1 MKHRVLPSIAVV
13 TALVALVGCSA
24 TEDDTEKSQ
33 AGSTTAMADVGD
45 VAPALDAYH
54 KKDVL
59 RLWQRPGLS
68 DRDRSLVTVAHMIAG
83 GHTAELPF
91 YVDKAIGDGVRP
103 REISEAVTH
112 LAFYSGWQ
120 NARAAIPGIRS
131 VFDERGVKKSEL
143 PAVQPDLL
151 PLDQEAEK
159 TRDDDVRS
167 DFDAVSPGVVEST
180 RDVVF
185 RDLWLRPDLRPR
197 DRSLV
202 TVVSLITNGQSE
214 QLTYHLG
221 RAMDNGLTSAQ
232 AGEMLNQLAFY
243 AGWPRVFSALPV
255 AKDVLNSRA

>member
-1 MKHRVLPSIAVV
+1 M
-13 TALVALVGCSA
+13 TALVALVGCST
-24 TEDDTEKSQ
+24 TESNAKKPQ
-33 AGSTTAMADVGD
+33 AGSTAAMTDVGE

-54 KKDVL
+54 KKSVMP
-59 RLWQRPGLS
+59 LWQRPGLS

-83 GHTAELPF
+83 GHSAELSF
-91 YVDKAIGDGVRP
+91 YVDKALDDGVRP

-120 NARAAIPGIRS
+120 NARAAIPSIKS
-131 VFDERGVKKSEL
+131 VFEGRGVKKSEL
-143 PAVQPDLL
+143 PAVQAVLL

-159 TRDDDVRS
+159 SRDDDVQS
-167 DFDAVSPGVVEST
+167 NFDAVSPGVVENT
-180 RDVVF
+180 RDIVF

-202 TVVSLITNGQSE
+202 TVVALITNGQSE

-255 AKDVLNSRA
+255 VKDVLNSRS